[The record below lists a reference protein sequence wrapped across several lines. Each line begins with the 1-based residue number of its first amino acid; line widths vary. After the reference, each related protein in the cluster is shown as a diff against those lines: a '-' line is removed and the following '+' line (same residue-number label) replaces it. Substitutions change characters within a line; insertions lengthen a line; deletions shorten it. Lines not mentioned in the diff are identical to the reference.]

1 MCRALFAA
9 GSASPQPWIA
19 STSVSDRSGKRRAA
33 CELLIDSREAGRRC
47 MAPQRSMV
55 TAQTGGRRAVPRTGA
70 VRHVAGKCPLHQG
83 LFMVT
88 AWRCMNPVFLLL
100 VHADPQQVRRLIRLL
115 VPFGPCIVHVDAKVD
130 RTAFQIDHLDVTYV
144 DDRVNVHWAGIS
156 QVSATLCLMRAALAQ
171 CDPSRV
177 SHFVLLS
184 GSCYPVRPL
193 EELSAFLSN
202 NQGVNFI
209 KQMPLDGAPELES
222 RVRHLWFYEDFP
234 VDGRRFTRTRL
245 LRGVLQLVGKFA
257 RRSLSLI
264 PRWHVGS
271 QWWALTPEA
280 VSYLATFLHESQVK
294 RFLRFSKAP
303 DEIYFHTLLAHSPH
317 RHTVESVRGGGV
329 WDAANLHLIDPSL
342 SRWFEASDYE
352 EVVSSGKWFV
362 RKVST
367 QSSGDLCT
375 RLDGHRTVVEEFGHQ
390 TAQPASGESRPP
402 VD

>member
-1 MCRALFAA
+1 MRMSTFPLLDQLFDTECNATRVKD
-9 GSASPQPWIA
+9 PN
-19 STSVSDRSGKRRAA
+19 
-33 CELLIDSREAGRRC
+33 E
-47 MAPQRSMV
+47 
-55 TAQTGGRRAVPRTGA
+55 
-70 VRHVAGKCPLHQG
+70 
-83 LFMVT
+83 
-88 AWRCMNPVFLLL
+88 FLLL
-100 VHADPQQVRRLIRLL
+100 RLERLGDRL
-115 VPFGPCIVHVDAKVD
+115 DELAYTAFVQAEEYLNELLGDSVECYVERNTDTDLGGAPSMGFRWGVQGQRLNSLSLAAHVD
-130 RTAFQIDHLDVTYV
+130 
-144 DDRVNVHWAGIS
+144 
-156 QVSATLCLMRAALAQ
+156 
-171 CDPSRV
+171 
-177 SHFVLLS
+177 S
-184 GSCYPVRPL
+184 GSIHATWSCWR
-193 EELSAFLSN
+193 N
-202 NQGVNFI
+202 GT
-209 KQMPLDGAPELES
+209 S

-280 VSYLATFLHESQVK
+280 VSYLATFVQESQVK